1 MIPLY
6 VLACT
11 FGALIGSFLN
21 VVIYRHPRGI
31 PLGMERS
38 KCPQCGVQI
47 VWFDNI
53 PLLSWLVL
61 RGRCRACHG
70 SIAMRYPAVELLTA
84 LLFGICLERTLAL
97 AWTPLPA
104 GFLVSAAATSVLIAI
119 AFIDL
124 DLRVLPDTLTLR
136 ALMPIGILGAV
147 LVPNLHGTSMF
158 GVELAGGSKPG
169 LASLL
174 VGVAG
179 AGLGAGILAAIRAL
193 GARIAPARKKSS
205 EQSAPQEGGE
215 TQSPPGERDYARETM
230 GRGEIKLMAS
240 AGLLLGPEG
249 ALFAIGTGMIV
260 GAVVGGG
267 LSVFARGK
275 RGTPFGAFLSVGIVT
290 ALLYQAELMRLV
302 RAVLGL

>member
-21 VVIYRHPRGI
+21 VVIYRYPRGI

-38 KCPQCGVQI
+38 KCPQCGGQI
-47 VWFDNI
+47 AWYDNV

-104 GFLVSAAATSVLIAI
+104 GFLVSAGATSVLIAI

-124 DLRVLPDTLTLR
+124 DLRILLDTLTLR
-136 ALMPIGILGAV
+136 ALMPIGVLGAV

-174 VGVAG
+174 VGLAG
-179 AGLGAGILAAIRAL
+179 AGLGAGILAAIRAV
-193 GARIAPARKKSS
+193 GVRIAPARAGAQRPEMG
-205 EQSAPQEGGE
+205 EQTDKPL
-215 TQSPPGERDYARETM
+215 GERDYARETM

-249 ALFAIGTGMIV
+249 TLFAIGTGMIT

-267 LSVFARGK
+267 MSVLARGK
-275 RGTPFGAFLSVGIVT
+275 RGTPFGAFLSFGILI
-290 ALLYQAELMRLV
+290 ALLYQADLMRLV
-302 RAVLGL
+302 SAVLGL

>member
-147 LVPNLHGTSMF
+147 LVPNLHGTSVF

-179 AGLGAGILAAIRAL
+179 AGLGAGILAAIRVV
-193 GARIAPARKKSS
+193 GVRIAPREK
-205 EQSAPQEGGE
+205 GGTTE
-215 TQSPPGERDYARETM
+215 TPPGERDYARETM

-260 GAVVGGG
+260 GAVVGGAM
-267 LSVFARGK
+267 SVFARGK
-275 RGTPFGAFLSVGIVT
+275 RGTPFGAFLSVGIFT
-290 ALLYQAELMRLV
+290 ALLYQADLMRLV
-302 RAVLGL
+302 QAVLGV